1 MRINKIKKCFK
12 GELYMKKMLIL
23 VVIAMIA
30 VPLFAEEGVLFDF
43 STLKADIHVKTNDK
57 DNSDAPNQHRQT
69 MMDFSHVAGAS
80 FTAQQKAL
88 MNTSLAITNWEVI
101 LASSSRTVGNVSHS
115 FTKEAASKEYGTVM
129 GVRILFPVE
138 PFNSWALVRPPFDIP
153 AFETST
159 VGDDGKITPSDSSA
173 GITNVKSRFEA
184 QEEGA
189 PAFGVIKNV
198 GVIREVKV
206 RVYGLNFPHGLTT
219 ILVDSMGIEKS
230 MFMGY
235 LQFDGWGELI
245 WRNPAYMQ
253 EVRNRDLRIVP
264 LYPFNTPFIK
274 FAGFLIQRDAAKEGG
289 DFVTYF
295 KDVAIIYDM
304 AVLDTDKDIND
315 EATWNIIQVREERR
329 KTWEMERFG
338 QQQVLR
344 YLEQQKQAT
353 ELPFGHPDR
362 EKQE

>member
-1 MRINKIKKCFK
+1 
-12 GELYMKKMLIL
+12 MKKMLIL

-30 VPLFAEEGVLFDF
+30 VPLFAEEGVLIDF
-43 STLKADIHVKTNDK
+43 SILKADIHVSTNPNDK
-57 DNSDAPNQHRQT
+57 TDTPNQNRQT
-69 MMDFSHVAGAS
+69 LMDFSHVAGAS

-88 MNTSLAITNWEVI
+88 MNTSLAIINWEVR
-101 LASSSRTVGNVSHS
+101 LASSSRTVQNVGLS
-115 FTKEAASKEYGTVM
+115 FSKEAASKEFGTVM
-129 GVRILFPVE
+129 GVRVRFPVE

-153 AFETST
+153 AYELST
-159 VGDDGKITPSDSSA
+159 VGDDGKITPRDQSG
-173 GITNVKSRFEA
+173 GITNMKSRFEA

-189 PAFGVIKNV
+189 PAYGIIKNV

-219 ILVDSMGIEKS
+219 ILVDGMGIEKS

-235 LQFDGWGELI
+235 LNFDGWGELV
-245 WRNPAYMQ
+245 WRNPAYMT
-253 EVRNRDLRIVP
+253 EVRNRDLRIIP

-274 FAGFLIQRDAAKEGG
+274 IAGLLIQRDAAKDGG

-295 KDVAIIYDM
+295 KDVAIIYDL
-304 AVLDTDKDIND
+304 AVLDTEKDIND
-315 EATWNIIQVREERR
+315 EATWNIIQVREEAR

-353 ELPFGHPDR
+353 ELPFKDPRR
-362 EKQE
+362 EDQQQQ

>member
-1 MRINKIKKCFK
+1 
-12 GELYMKKMLIL
+12 MKKMLIL

-30 VPLFAEEGVLFDF
+30 VPLFAEEGVLIDF
-43 STLKADIHVKTNDK
+43 TTLKADIHLSTSPN
-57 DNSDAPNQHRQT
+57 DNSTTPNQNRQT
-69 MMDFSHVAGAS
+69 VMDFSHTAGNS

-88 MNTSLAITNWEVI
+88 MVTSLAIANWEVL
-101 LASSSRTVGNVSHS
+101 LASSSRTVDNVSLS
-115 FTKEAASKEYGTVM
+115 FTKEATSKEHGTVM
-129 GVRILFPVE
+129 GVRIRFPVE
-138 PFNSWALVRPPFDIP
+138 PFNSWALIKPPFDIP

-159 VGDDGKITPSDSSA
+159 VGEDGKIVAADQSA
-173 GITNVKSRFEA
+173 GITNMKSRFES

-206 RVYGLNFPHGLTT
+206 RVYGLNFPHRLSV
-219 ILVDSMGIEKS
+219 ILIDSMGIQKNVD
-230 MFMGY
+230 MGF
-235 LQFDGWGELI
+235 LQFDGWAEPV

-274 FAGFLIQRDAAKEGG
+274 FGGFLIQRDAAKEGG

-295 KDVAIIYDM
+295 KDVAIIYDL
-304 AVLDTDKDIND
+304 AVLEGEKDIND

-353 ELPFGHPDR
+353 EVPFNDPSR
-362 EKQE
+362 QQQQQQQQ